1 MNIFVGIVI
10 GLLVGGILA
19 WFTASSKA
27 KLSFERA
34 IRDIEGKAKGA
45 EASRDAVQRQAVIFQ
60 EEIVTLKA
68 QVEKLQAERLQI
80 EGAIK
85 VSEARQL
92 SHQQK
97 IDEYLQKI
105 SLLEEASESL
115 RTVNADQKFQ
125 LSMAGERLTFTQQN
139 FEQSQEDI
147 SKLKE
152 DLQKL
157 QSENANLQIA
167 ISVADSTREN
177 SQESINSHRYQEEI
191 VTLKAQLEKL
201 QSERLQ
207 IEGAIKVSEARQVS
221 YEQKI
226 DEYLQKILL
235 LEETNESLRS
245 ANTDQKL
252 GLSMAGER
260 LTFTQQNFEQSQEDI
275 SKLKED
281 LQKLQSENA
290 SLQIAISVADSTRE
304 TSQESINSH
313 RYQDEIVTLK
323 AQLERLSENNDKL
336 LVVNN
341 EQKSQLALAND
352 RLFQARNNSEQFQT
366 DINKLK
372 VAHKNQFDTF
382 KREKNEEITILR
394 RQHQQVISGM
404 TDTFKSLA
412 SDILKQESQEFR
424 ANANEDFTRRQE
436 SIEGIVQPVQENLV
450 KLEKEIRELE
460 KERIGSYHELKNQV
474 DSLIKLETSLR
485 QETGNLVQ
493 ALKQP
498 TGRGQWGEV
507 VLEKVLELS
516 GMIKGKHYNTQVFTS
531 SNDEKK
537 IPDVI
542 VNLPDDRKIV
552 IDAKAV
558 MSAYLSTVLNSP
570 NDVERAKGHRDHA
583 NQLKSRIDDLS
594 KKEYWAQFQP
604 CPEFV
609 VLFLPAESLFSFA
622 LQIDENLIEY
632 AAKKKI
638 ILATPTTLIALLR
651 TIYYGWQQNEI
662 AKNANE
668 IGQLGNELYDR
679 LAKMIEHFNN
689 VGKSIKKTSEAFD
702 KTAGSFNNML
712 RPSFNK
718 LREKVAK
725 VANEKAEIAEIDQ
738 LDIAQKSFSEL
749 PIREIN

>member
-1 MNIFVGIVI
+1 MNIFFGVLT
-10 GLLVGGILA
+10 GLFVGGILA

-45 EASRDAVQRQAVIFQ
+45 EASRDAVQRQAAIFQ

-80 EGAIK
+80 EGVIK
-85 VSEARQL
+85 VSEARQI

-105 SLLEEASESL
+105 SLLEETSESL
-115 RTVNADQKFQ
+115 RSKNNDQKFQ

-139 FEQSQEDI
+139 FEQSQEDV
-147 SKLKE
+147 SKLKKE
-152 DLQKL
+152 LQKL

-167 ISVADSTREN
+167 MNVADSTREN
-177 SQESINSHRYQEEI
+177 SQDSINSHRYQEEI
-191 VTLKAQLEKL
+191 TALKSELQRLVENNEKL
-201 QSERLQ
+201 L
-207 IEGAIKVSEARQVS
+207 AI
-221 YEQKI
+221 
-226 DEYLQKILL
+226 
-235 LEETNESLRS
+235 
-245 ANTDQKL
+245 
-252 GLSMAGER
+252 
-260 LTFTQQNFEQSQEDI
+260 
-275 SKLKED
+275 
-281 LQKLQSENA
+281 
-290 SLQIAISVADSTRE
+290 
-304 TSQESINSH
+304 
-313 RYQDEIVTLK
+313 
-323 AQLERLSENNDKL
+323 
-336 LVVNN
+336 NN
-341 EQKSQLALAND
+341 EQKSQLTLAND
-352 RLFQARNNSEQFQT
+352 RLVYARNNHEQSQT
-366 DINKLK
+366 DIAKLK
-372 VAHKNQFDTF
+372 VGHKNQFETF

-436 SIEGIVQPVQENLV
+436 SIEGIVQPVQENLI

-474 DSLIKLETSLR
+474 DSLIKLETLLR

-516 GMIKGKHYNTQVFTS
+516 GMIEGKHYDKQVSTS
-531 SNDEKK
+531 SNDGV
-537 IPDVI
+537 IRPDII
-542 VNLPDDRKIV
+542 VNLPNKRKLV
-552 IDAKAV
+552 IDAKTV
-558 MSAYLSTVLNSP
+558 MSAYLSTVLDSP

-583 NQLKSRIDDLS
+583 IQLKSRIDDLS
-594 KKEYWAQFQP
+594 KKEYWVQFQP
-604 CPEFV
+604 STEFV

-622 LQIDENLIEY
+622 LQIDKNLIEY
-632 AAKKKI
+632 AADKKI

-651 TIYYGWQQNEI
+651 TIYYGWQQDEI
-662 AKNANE
+662 ARNAKE

-679 LAKMIEHFNN
+679 LVKMIEHFNN

-702 KTAGSFNNML
+702 RTAGSFNTML

-718 LREKVAK
+718 LREKVAS
-725 VANEKAEIAEIDQ
+725 EKSEIAEIDQ

-749 PIREIN
+749 PIRDVN

>member
-19 WFTASSKA
+19 WFIASSKA

-45 EASRDAVQRQAVIFQ
+45 EASRDAVQRQAAIFQ

-68 QVEKLQAERLQI
+68 QVEKLQSERLQI

-85 VSEARQL
+85 ASEARQI
-92 SHQQK
+92 SHQQTN
-97 IDEYLQKI
+97 DECIKKI
-105 SLLEEASESL
+105 SLLEETSESL
-115 RTVNADQKFQ
+115 RVVNADQKFQ

-167 ISVADSTREN
+167 ISVADNTREN
-177 SQESINSHRYQEEI
+177 SQESINSHRYQEE
-191 VTLKAQLEKL
+191 TTALKAQ
-201 QSERLQ
+201 
-207 IEGAIKVSEARQVS
+207 V
-221 YEQKI
+221 
-226 DEYLQKILL
+226 
-235 LEETNESLRS
+235 
-245 ANTDQKL
+245 
-252 GLSMAGER
+252 
-260 LTFTQQNFEQSQEDI
+260 
-275 SKLKED
+275 
-281 LQKLQSENA
+281 
-290 SLQIAISVADSTRE
+290 
-304 TSQESINSH
+304 
-313 RYQDEIVTLK
+313 
-323 AQLERLSENNDKL
+323 ERLSENNEKL
-336 LVVNN
+336 LAINN
-341 EQKSQLALAND
+341 EQKSQLTLGND
-352 RLFQARNNSEQFQT
+352 RLVYARNNYEQSQI
-366 DINKLK
+366 DIAKLK
-372 VAHKNQFDTF
+372 VSHKNQFETF

-516 GMIKGKHYNTQVFTS
+516 GMIEGKHYDKQVSTS
-531 SNDEKK
+531 SNDGVLR
-537 IPDVI
+537 PDII
-542 VNLPDDRKIV
+542 VNLPNKRKLV

-558 MSAYLSTVLNSP
+558 MSAIS
-570 NDVERAKGHRDHA
+570 
-583 NQLKSRIDDLS
+583 
-594 KKEYWAQFQP
+594 
-604 CPEFV
+604 
-609 VLFLPAESLFSFA
+609 A
-622 LQIDENLIEY
+622 LC
-632 AAKKKI
+632 
-638 ILATPTTLIALLR
+638 
-651 TIYYGWQQNEI
+651 
-662 AKNANE
+662 
-668 IGQLGNELYDR
+668 
-679 LAKMIEHFNN
+679 
-689 VGKSIKKTSEAFD
+689 
-702 KTAGSFNNML
+702 
-712 RPSFNK
+712 
-718 LREKVAK
+718 
-725 VANEKAEIAEIDQ
+725 
-738 LDIAQKSFSEL
+738 
-749 PIREIN
+749 